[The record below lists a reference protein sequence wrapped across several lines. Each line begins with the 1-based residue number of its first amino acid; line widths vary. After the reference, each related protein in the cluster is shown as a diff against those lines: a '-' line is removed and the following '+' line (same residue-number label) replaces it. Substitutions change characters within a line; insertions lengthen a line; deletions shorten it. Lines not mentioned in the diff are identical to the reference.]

1 MSLLM
6 IIAFAV
12 LMVLSFPVAYALTI
26 AASVALFATDQVP
39 MLAVVQQMF
48 APTQSFPMIAIP
60 FFVMAGDLMMAGK
73 LGQALIEFA
82 TDLVS
87 RFRGGHAQ
95 VSVLGSTLFGGVS
108 GSAVA
113 DATALGSILIPWQK
127 KVGYPKAFCGATIAA
142 SSTID
147 ILIPPSI
154 PLILYSLVSN
164 VSIGALFYAGIL
176 PGILLAVG
184 FLAVCNISARLRGFP
199 YEKKPLAWG
208 VMGRRALYASPALLM
223 PVFVLLALRFGVA
236 TPTEISTVAVVYAM
250 LCATFIYRD
259 LSFKRVY
266 HAMITAGL
274 ATGVVMLL
282 IMASSVVGW
291 MLTLDQVP
299 EAIVQWAKQFVTSK
313 EAMLM
318 LINVVLLVA
327 GMFLDLPA
335 AILLLGP
342 LLIPLANTF
351 GIDLLQLGIVVVVN
365 LAIGLYTPPVGTTLF
380 IGATLAKARIG
391 DTVRELLPFYAVSL
405 LILLSFTYI
414 PALTLRG

>member
-1 MSLLM
+1 MSWIM
-6 IIAFAV
+6 IATFAV
-12 LMVLSFPVAYALTI
+12 LLVLSFPVGYALVI
-26 AASVALFATDQVP
+26 AASVALFWTAQVP

-73 LGQALIEFA
+73 LGEALIEFA

-113 DATALGSILIPWQK
+113 DATALGAVLIPWQK
-127 KVGYPKAFCGATIAA
+127 KVGYPPAFCGATIAA
-142 SSTID
+142 ASTID

-154 PLILYSLVSN
+154 PLILYSLISN
-164 VSIGALFYAGIL
+164 VSIGGLFYAGIL
-176 PGILLAVG
+176 PGLMLAAG
-184 FLAVCNISARLRGFP
+184 FLVVCNVSARVRGFP
-199 YEKKPLAWG
+199 YEKNPLSWS
-208 VMGRRALYASPALLM
+208 VMARRALFALPALLM
-223 PVFVLLALRFGVA
+223 PVFVLISLRFGVA

-250 LCATFIYRD
+250 LCASLIYRD
-259 LSFKRVY
+259 LTFKRVCT
-266 HAMITAGL
+266 AMITAGV
-274 ATGVVMLL
+274 ATGIVMLL

-291 MLTLDQVP
+291 MLTIDQVP
-299 EAIVQWAKQFVTSK
+299 EGIVQWAKQFVHSQA
-313 EAMLM
+313 AMLM
-318 LINVVLLVA
+318 LINAVLLFA

-342 LLIPLANTF
+342 LVIPLAHNF
-351 GIDLLQLGIVVVVN
+351 GVDLLQLGIVMVVN

-380 IGATLAKARIG
+380 IGATLAKAKIG
-391 DTVRELLPFYAVSL
+391 ATVRELLPFYAVGL
-405 LILLSFTYI
+405 LVLAAFTYI